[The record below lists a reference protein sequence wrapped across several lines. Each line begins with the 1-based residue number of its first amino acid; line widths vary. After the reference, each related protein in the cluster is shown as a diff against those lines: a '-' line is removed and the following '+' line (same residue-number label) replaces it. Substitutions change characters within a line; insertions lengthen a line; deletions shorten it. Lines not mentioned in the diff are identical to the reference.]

1 MLLDQDLSD
10 MKTARKQFLAKI
22 NALKRGVVLGQI
34 QVSVLTIWNHC
45 QCDLGQDLQRKNKQV
60 KLRNYYHQVNFDTD
74 DIYIIPDNPVITVF
88 TLPIIT
94 PIHIFVTTGQ
104 Y

>member
-1 MLLDQDLSD
+1 MFLDQGFSD
-10 MKTARKQFLAKI
+10 MKTARTQFLAKI

-45 QCDLGQDLQRKNKQV
+45 QCDLGQDLQSRNKQV